1 MVSLLPWRP
10 GTLRRANLSF
20 SGCHHW
26 GYLGSSGAEHPQVA
40 EARGKGRRS
49 GDGEAKPEWSLFLA
63 VGTTV
68 PALLNSTSNQLY
80 LHFYSDI
87 SVSAAGFHLEYKSES
102 PESQL
107 CAGFGMGTDRY

>member
-1 MVSLLPWRP
+1 MSSL
-10 GTLRRANLSF
+10 GIF
-20 SGCHHW
+20 GV
-26 GYLGSSGAEHPQVA
+26 LGSRTSSSSRSKRKRE
-40 EARGKGRRS
+40 ELRGR
-49 GDGEAKPEWSLFLA
+49 EAKPEWSLFLA
-63 VGTTV
+63 LGTTV

-107 CAGFGMGTDRY
+107 STGFRVGTDRY